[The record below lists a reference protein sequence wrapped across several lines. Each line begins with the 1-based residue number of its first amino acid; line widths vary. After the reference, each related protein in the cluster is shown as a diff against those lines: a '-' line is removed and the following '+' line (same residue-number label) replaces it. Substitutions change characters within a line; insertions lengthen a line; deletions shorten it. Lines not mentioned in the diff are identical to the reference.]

1 MLEHV
6 PDPSLIVDASAQ
18 LLKPRGD
25 AFFST
30 INRNLKSLL
39 YMIVM
44 GEYVLQ
50 MLPKG
55 THEYEK
61 LIRPGELD
69 RWVRSSRMDMQE
81 VKGISYNPL
90 NKTYR
95 LSGDLNTNYLAHAK
109 KPA

>member
-6 PDPSLIVDASAQ
+6 TRPVFDCRCLSPLSNRAGCI
-18 LLKPRGD
+18 LLHD
-25 AFFST
+25 H
-30 INRNLKSLL
+30 RNLKSLL
-39 YMIVM
+39 YMIVV

-50 MLPKG
+50 MLPRG

-95 LSGDLNTNYLAHAK
+95 LSGDLSTNYLAHAK